1 MKTWFLILGIGLMG
15 FLLSCSDDDPVTGVS
30 VQSVSIRNLAA
41 DPATSYDPTT
51 GAPSGF
57 SNLFTFFRFSDSTIM
72 PNSDSATGKWD
83 IAFRSTT
90 ILVNSQSSGPG
101 QAEAFTF
108 NGLFSDLKVISQ
120 DSIFKKDL
128 SPTELAIGKT
138 WYNYDPVSYII
149 SPKPGK
155 VFVIKTNDNK
165 YVKMEILSFYKDAP
179 ASPNAQRDP
188 ARYYTFRYVIQTDG
202 SKKFE

>member
-1 MKTWFLILGIGLMG
+1 MKTWYLLLGIGIISS
-15 FLLSCSDDDPVTGVS
+15 LLSCSDDDPITGVNI
-30 VQSVSIRNLAA
+30 QSVNINNLAA
-41 DPATSYDPTT
+41 DPATSYDPNT

-57 SNLFTFFRFSDSTIM
+57 SNLFTFFRFSDSTIV
-72 PNSDSATGKWD
+72 PNSDSATAKWD

-90 ILVNSQSSGPG
+90 ILINSQSSGPG

-108 NGLFSDLKVISQ
+108 NGLFADLKVIPQ
-120 DSIFKKDL
+120 DSVFKKDL

-155 VFVIKTNDNK
+155 VFVIKTNNNK

-179 ASPNAQRDP
+179 ANPNAQRDP
-188 ARYYTFRYVIQTDG
+188 ARYYSFRYVIQNDG